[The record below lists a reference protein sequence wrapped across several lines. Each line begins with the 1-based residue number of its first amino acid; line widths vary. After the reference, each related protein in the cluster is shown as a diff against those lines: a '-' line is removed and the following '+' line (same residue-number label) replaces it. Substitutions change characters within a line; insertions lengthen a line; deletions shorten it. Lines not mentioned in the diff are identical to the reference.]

1 MRPAA
6 EVQPLSFGDPVAAQ
20 TQWTPLVKG
29 GANFTTHRLVDLG
42 PRRVEMKPTLGLRA
56 FGGVFLVVG
65 VIVSVVGLIAMEWFP
80 TLFGLPFA
88 AIGAW
93 VLWPKPLVF
102 DGEAR
107 VFTRR
112 QGQVPF
118 SAIHAVQLI
127 RERVTSSEDPDY
139 WSYELNLVLGS
150 GERINV
156 VDHAGLSSIRSE
168 AQRLAGLIGCKV
180 WDAA

>member
-6 EVQPLSFGDPVAAQ
+6 EVKPESFGDPVAGR

-29 GANFTTHRLVDLG
+29 GANFTTHRLIDLG
-42 PRRVEMKPTLGLRA
+42 SRRVEMRPTLGLKV
-56 FGGVFLVVG
+56 FGGVFLVAG
-65 VIVSVVGLIAMEWFP
+65 VIVSVVGLTAMEWFP

-88 AIGAW
+88 AIGLFL
-93 VLWPKPLVF
+93 LWPKPLVF

-127 RERVTSSEDPDY
+127 RERVTASEDPDF

-156 VDHAGLSSIRSE
+156 VDHAGLSAMRSE

>member
-20 TQWTPLVKG
+20 TQWTPLAKG
-29 GANFTTHRLVDLG
+29 GSNFTTHRLVDLG

-127 RERVTSSEDPDY
+127 RERVTSSEDADY